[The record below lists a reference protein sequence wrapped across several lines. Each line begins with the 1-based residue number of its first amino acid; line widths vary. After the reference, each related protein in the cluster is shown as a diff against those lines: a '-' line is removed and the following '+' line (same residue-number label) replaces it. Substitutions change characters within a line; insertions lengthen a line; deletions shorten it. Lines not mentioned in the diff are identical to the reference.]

1 MFLDNIFGTKNK
13 KSVLENIIRIPK
25 HKDTD
30 ENGNIIKDENNEDD
44 QFKDQPFAKIGMLEF
59 QRRFDEIFEY
69 YVNKNKRNVNM
80 EGNAE
85 FVRQNKDKLF
95 IRYIPVFSSSL
106 RFSVIQDEINFVHGA
121 DKIYNI
127 LFSTVSSLNKTKGVT
142 MSINKKLAYI
152 QKQMQEL
159 YAKMFSLLNKKDG
172 FIKSGVIAGKMN
184 FTGRHVIISNP
195 NLAADEII
203 VPYMSFLEEYKF
215 EIIHI
220 LSETQ
225 NITESQAYDEWY
237 QGCISFSNK
246 IYEIMKTI
254 IAKGAYYGI
263 NRPPTI
269 DYGSVLLQRVVDV
282 THEIDD
288 LTMSISFMILP
299 GLNADF
305 DGDNL
310 TIMKLSGKDQIKE
323 WVRFNPKKY
332 MMISHDHGLL
342 NENMLPIKD
351 LAIGIS
357 EFNKI

>member
-1 MFLDNIFGTKNK
+1 
-13 KSVLENIIRIPK
+13 
-25 HKDTD
+25 
-30 ENGNIIKDENNEDD
+30 
-44 QFKDQPFAKIGMLEF
+44 
-59 QRRFDEIFEY
+59 
-69 YVNKNKRNVNM
+69 
-80 EGNAE
+80 
-85 FVRQNKDKLF
+85 
-95 IRYIPVFSSSL
+95 
-106 RFSVIQDEINFVHGA
+106 
-121 DKIYNI
+121 
-127 LFSTVSSLNKTKGVT
+127 